1 MALDL
6 LGKTGFG
13 QLELNQVAFRR
24 DGRIEAQCK
33 LDSTEFESAPAENGM
48 LLAVNNITRTVTKA
62 DTDDI
67 GINPIGLHYSTEHMY
82 DDRASAL
89 KDFALELGSFLP
101 RIGYLSVGD
110 KFTTNLVGIDDDD
123 TTGYASETV
132 LTTALAAATLATTPV
147 YGGVHDDAPG
157 IITLSKATFATGP
170 LFKVTKLT
178 TMPDGQ
184 KAVQLQV
191 LRA

>member
-1 MALDL
+1 
-6 LGKTGFG
+6 
-13 QLELNQVAFRR
+13 
-24 DGRIEAQCK
+24 
-33 LDSTEFESAPAENGM
+33 
-48 LLAVNNITRTVTKA
+48 
-62 DTDDI
+62 
-67 GINPIGLHYSTEHMY
+67 MY

-110 KFTTNLVGIDDDD
+110 KFTTNLVAIDDDNA
-123 TTGYASETV
+123 TGYANEAV

-157 IITLSKATFATGP
+157 IITLSKTTFATGP